1 MPNDSKKF
9 GAPIFAPEMRIEPQW
24 IDYNDH
30 LNMAYYNVLFDR
42 AAETAVELLALGEAY
57 RRMTDRTLMNAET
70 HVTYLRELKP
80 DAVVCATFQLLDA
93 DAKRMHVYQQLH
105 HRDGWL
111 AATSESIYLH
121 VDLKGPK
128 VVALP
133 AEIGEAVQA
142 MLREHQVLPKPKY
155 VGRVMGLRRVSRL
168 AALRET
174 LNASIAAGG
183 DVSESELDA
192 ALDAKAKKLAK
203 EGF

>member
-1 MPNDSKKF
+1 MSDNSKKF
-9 GAPIFAPEMRIEPQW
+9 GAPIIAPEMRIEPHW

-42 AAETAVELLALGEAY
+42 SAETAVELLGLGEAY
-57 RRMTDRTLMNAET
+57 RRTTDRTLMNAET

-80 DAVVCATFQLLDA
+80 DAVVHATFQLLDA
-93 DAKRMHVYQQLH
+93 DVRRMHVYQELH
-105 HRDGWL
+105 HREGWL

-128 VVALP
+128 VVAFP
-133 AEIGEAVQA
+133 AEIVEAVQA
-142 MLREHQVLPKPKY
+142 MLREHQALPRSKY
-155 VGRVMGLRRVSRL
+155 VGRMMGLRRGSKL
-168 AALRET
+168 ATLRET

-183 DVSESELDA
+183 DVSEDELDA
-192 ALDAKAKKLAK
+192 ALDAEAKKLAK